1 MPRRYL
7 VLSFLVLA
15 AAGLPFVGCGGDEER
30 GPPPKTIVLFTG
42 DTWRWDHV
50 SSYAPP
56 KPRHVE
62 PPATPHV
69 DALAAKGWRFVDAR
83 SPVPL
88 TLPAHTTMLAGLP
101 PAATGVRLN
110 TYGRLASQ
118 DARGYPLL
126 PEVLRE
132 KGWKAGAFVSAA
144 VLGTRY
150 GLDQAFDHYDDGGLA
165 DTSGATVAERPG
177 SETVKRALRWLR
189 KHEPTDSVFLWVHIF
204 EPHAPYEVDGTY
216 ARDVIA
222 ADTILGQFLDG
233 LARIRG
239 EDAAV
244 LFTSDHGEAIG
255 ELGERTHG
263 FLLADGVLRVPFVLH
278 VPGSGP
284 EVRTDPAD
292 LADVAP
298 TLADLAQVPWPG
310 HAVPGAGRSLFEDA
324 PADRVRFSESLYGH
338 QLHRFAQLSAAHGPD
353 GTLIDAGKGRTH
365 WLPPSPWLRV
375 LQETGVPPEGPAV
388 QRLDQAL
395 AEYRRSE
402 HAERMGAG
410 NDAAGGYGGGGPVS
424 PFLPPEENAKLRDPH
439 GMGLLSHY
447 ELDSLKLQILNKR
460 LPPRL
465 RTRALEAALDRL
477 QQMDAPALLGDSPE
491 RAFWEGEGY
500 KELGLLQRDPKAA
513 AFAKAETAYLRA
525 FELGRK
531 DTETLARACGVNAM
545 GREEAMLERLK
556 ALGRQVPSWGC
567 DAYRL
572 EVGLTRTL
580 VDSGVLPQAAL
591 EAACAQALEHCTER
605 KARAQVEATC
615 R

>member
-1 MPRRYL
+1 MPRR
-7 VLSFLVLA
+7 FLVLA
-15 AAGLPFVGCGGDEER
+15 FLALAVAGLPFVGCGGDEER

-50 SSYAPP
+50 SSYAPQG
-56 KPRHVE
+56 PRHAE
-62 PPATPHV
+62 PPATPNV
-69 DALAAKGWRFVDAR
+69 DRLAAKGWRFVDAR
-83 SPVPL
+83 TPVPL

-118 DARGYPLL
+118 ETRGFPLL
-126 PEVLRE
+126 PEALRA
-132 KGWKAGAFVSAA
+132 KGWKTGAFVSAA

-150 GLDQAFDHYDDGGLA
+150 GLDQAFDHYDDGELT

-189 KHEPTDSVFLWVHIF
+189 KHEPTDSVFLWVHVF
-204 EPHAPYEVDGTY
+204 EPHAPYAVDGTY
-216 ARDVIA
+216 ARDVIE
-222 ADTILGQFLDG
+222 ADRILGQFLDG

-284 EVRTDPAD
+284 EVRQDPAD

-298 TLADLAQVPWPG
+298 TLADLAQVPWPA
-310 HAVPGAGRSLFEDA
+310 HAGAGAGRSLLQDA
-324 PADRVRFSESLYGH
+324 PADRIRFSESFYGY
-338 QLHRFAQLSAAHGPD
+338 QLHRFAQLSAAHGPA

-375 LQETGVPPEGPAV
+375 LQETQVPEDTPAV
-388 QRLDQAL
+388 RALDEAL

-402 HAERMGAG
+402 RSDRMGAG
-410 NDAAGGYGGGGPVS
+410 NEAAGGYGGGGPVS
-424 PFLPPEENAKLRDPH
+424 PFLPPETNAGLRDPH
-439 GMGLLSHY
+439 GMGILSHY
-447 ELDSLKLQILNKR
+447 ELDSLKLQILNRR

-465 RTRALEAALDRL
+465 RERALKAALERL
-477 QQMDAPALLGDSPE
+477 AQMDTPAILGDSPE
-491 RAFWEGEGY
+491 RAFWEGEGWN
-500 KELGLLQRDPKAA
+500 ELGLLGGDPKAS
-513 AFAKAETAYLRA
+513 AFAKAEKAYLRA
-525 FELGRK
+525 FEMGRK
-531 DTETLARACGVNAM
+531 DTETLTRACGANAV
-545 GREEAMLERLK
+545 GREAAMLERL
-556 ALGRQVPSWGC
+556 ATLGRQVPRWGC

-572 EVGLTRTL
+572 KVGLLKAL
-580 VDSGVLPQAAL
+580 VDQGARPKADLQ
-591 EAACAQALEHCTER
+591 AACAEALRHCEDR
-605 KARAQVEATC
+605 KARAQVERTC